1 MPLALILVLL
11 LAVPVLA
18 TKVQDIARI
27 QERGASVLEG
37 YGMVVGLNGTGDSA
51 KELYMARPLA
61 ALLQNSG
68 NPVQSIEDLGKHKS
82 AALVWVSVHIPEQGG
97 FRNDTFDASVAVMH
111 GATDLRGGRLI
122 QTALREP
129 YRGGRVYGVA
139 FGQVEIEDE
148 LNPRVGR
155 IRLGAQL
162 IDDIAMSSITD
173 TFTLVLDPYAAGF
186 AAAQL
191 IAGTI
196 NQNYY
201 IRPEAGVRP
210 IATAI
215 DERRIRID
223 IPEVERASAP
233 AFVSEVLSTEVS
245 ESLLSLP
252 AQVVVNRAR
261 QAIIITGSVEVSPAV
276 IRHKQ
281 LTISTVTPPPT
292 PTPANPVVTRSGWAG
307 ITTSERPAERARLQD
322 LLAALESLQVPAED
336 QITILEMLHKS
347 GQLHAKLIVD

>member
-1 MPLALILVLL
+1 MLMRILVVLAL
-11 LAVPVLA
+11 AAPVLG
-18 TKVQDIARI
+18 TKVQDIAKI

-37 YGMVVGLNGTGDSA
+37 YGMVVGLDGTGDSA

-68 NPVQSIEDLGKHKS
+68 NPVQSIEELGKHKS
-82 AALVWVSVHIPEQGG
+82 AALVWVSVRIPEFGG
-97 FRNDTFDASVAVMH
+97 LRNDTFDATVSVMH
-111 GATDLRGGRLI
+111 GATSLRGGRLI

-129 YRGGRVYGVA
+129 YRGGRVFGVA
-139 FGQVEIEDE
+139 FGTIEIEDE
-148 LNPRVGR
+148 ANPRGGR

-162 IDDIAMSSITD
+162 IENITMGEIGPS
-173 TFTLVLDPYAAGF
+173 FTLVLDPYASGF
-186 AAAQL
+186 ASAQM

-201 IRPEAGVRP
+201 IRPREDVKP

-223 IPEVERASAP
+223 IPEVERANTP
-233 AFVSEVLSTEVS
+233 AFVSEVMSTEVS

-261 QAIIITGSVEVSPAV
+261 QAIIITGNVEVSPAV

-281 LTISTVTPPPT
+281 LTISTITPAPT
-292 PTPANPVVTRSGWAG
+292 PTPATPVVQRTGWAG
-307 ITTSERPAERARLQD
+307 ITTSSRPAARARLQD
-322 LLAALESLQVPAED
+322 LLAALESLQVPAAD